1 MSMLDAN
8 SINMSGYAI
17 SELSVGQKASFS
29 KTILTSDIY
38 NFAGIIGDF
47 NPVHMNA
54 EYAKTTRF
62 GGQIAHG
69 MLTASFIST
78 VLGMALPGADAIFL
92 EQNLKFTARV
102 HVGDTITA
110 TAEIIDMDVKH
121 KILTMKTVVTIQ
133 DGTVV
138 VDGQAKI
145 MATKKL

>member
-1 MSMLDAN
+1 
-8 SINMSGYAI
+8 
-17 SELSVGQKASFS
+17 
-29 KTILTSDIY
+29 
-38 NFAGIIGDF
+38 
-47 NPVHMNA
+47 MNA

-92 EQNLKFTARV
+92 EQNLKFTAPV